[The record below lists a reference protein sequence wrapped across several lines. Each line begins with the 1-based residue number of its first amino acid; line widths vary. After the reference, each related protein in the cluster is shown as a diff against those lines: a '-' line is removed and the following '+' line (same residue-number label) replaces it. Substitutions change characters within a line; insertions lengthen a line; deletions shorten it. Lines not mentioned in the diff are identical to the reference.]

1 MPGSWAYWLNAGIK
15 GARVGSVNRGGATKF
30 CPILILDHSREIR
43 PVKTINFFALSVLL
57 LSSCTSSTAQF
68 QVGQI
73 RTAMG
78 DILIWLY
85 QDVPEHRINFIELA
99 EAGYWDD
106 YTFNRVIEGFVAQG
120 GCPDT
125 PEGFAYSIHLLEPEF
140 RENLKHVYGT
150 FAAGRD
156 DNPGKLSAGC
166 QFYIV
171 QDPEGIPRLDNNY
184 TIYGQVFRGMD
195 VIESIVRVET
205 DSADA
210 PLEDIELDVNVVQMT
225 RAAIEA
231 SGFEIPLGNCGS
243 GLAC

>member
-1 MPGSWAYWLNAGIK
+1 MKTKSSLVTFLSTCFILSESSKQYRPVK
-15 GARVGSVNRGGATKF
+15 RVTFIALS
-30 CPILILDHSREIR
+30 ILILNSCS
-43 PVKTINFFALSVLL
+43 A
-57 LSSCTSSTAQF
+57 SSPLF

-73 RTAMG
+73 RTALG
-78 DILIWLY
+78 DIVIFLY
-85 QDVPEHRINFIELA
+85 QDVPQHRSNFIELA

-140 RENLKHVYGT
+140 RDHLKHVYGA

-156 DNPGKLSAGC
+156 NNPRKLSAGC
-166 QFYIV
+166 QFYVV
-171 QDPEGIPRLDNNY
+171 QDREGIPRLDNNY
-184 TIYGQVFRGMD
+184 TIYGQVFQGMD

-210 PLEDIELDVNVVQMT
+210 PLEDIELDVNVIGMT

-231 SGFEIPLGNCGS
+231 NGFEIPVDGR
-243 GLAC
+243 